1 MMPQH
6 AAEML
11 SSVAQLLVAMSPAGL
26 DNASLLQ
33 SLWFLI
39 AVSDAANLPLG
50 LLSRLI
56 RLLFLAQKYDGQEP
70 RRASKALIHLIK
82 WLQPNKSRLGPWIR
96 QIYTHDACILRWTF
110 SMQDS
115 SAHLGPSI
123 VLHLHVFSYLV
134 S

>member
-33 SLWFLI
+33 SLWLLI

-50 LLSRLI
+50 LLCRLI
-56 RLLFLAQKYDGQEP
+56 RLL
-70 RRASKALIHLIK
+70 SALEI
-82 WLQPNKSRLGPWIR
+82 
-96 QIYTHDACILRWTF
+96 RWTRTAACVQSPDPSDQMAATQQKPARTLDPTDLYSRCVHPPLDVF
-110 SMQDS
+110 HAGLIRSPGTVDS
-115 SAHLGPSI
+115 ITLACFHLSRD
-123 VLHLHVFSYLV
+123 
-134 S
+134 